1 VPCGQIGRTESL
13 SARSPLGPQITV
25 CEIEGARTILAL
37 MLAALPP
44 KISTCHRSLAIGFCL
59 GVPIGVIMLAII
71 IAISL
76 AIGRWFGAP

>member
-1 VPCGQIGRTESL
+1 
-13 SARSPLGPQITV
+13 
-25 CEIEGARTILAL
+25 

-76 AIGRWFGAP
+76 AIGRWFGAPLIRSTLLDPAQAQTGPTKNAAPRPTRLDFSRFYAR